1 MWEKLLGMTPKG
13 RERWEQT
20 RQLGRA
26 RFVWLRCALSWG
38 SCMFLFMTTY
48 LLLSKADFVWQDIAF
63 NTGLVVTGAILWPLG
78 GYFVGALVW
87 EYAEACRRRNL

>member
-1 MWEKLLGMTPKG
+1 
-13 RERWEQT
+13 
-20 RQLGRA
+20 
-26 RFVWLRCALSWG
+26 
-38 SCMFLFMTTY
+38 MFLFMTTY
-48 LLLSKADFVWQDIAF
+48 FLLSKADFVWQDIAF